1 MKKTS
6 SIEPK
11 NLTAQ
16 LHYRG
21 EGNPPSTHPSTA
33 VSNCY
38 PGLEMDFRNVWKH
51 VFEGIELLEYS
62 NLVIGVDPAA
72 DEKIQRLVSS
82 GIQYELISADGIPMT
97 APVTGP
103 FRHAPEMIHDTIA
116 LEWSN
121 ALAEVL
127 PKAGQFVLCKFQN
140 SNNLREILSIKLK
153 VRHFFDVDLNLNGK
167 VVNQRVVIARDMAA
181 PGDLT
186 QSLCSPWQ
194 NDYRECDCFYWAA
207 SRPDFVNVEPGK
219 DGKSKGNN
227 WMQKDR
233 TDSGD
238 KKYISDDED
247 GVRGNPVL
255 VSYQDLFAAW
265 EENLRFIIAGKDET
279 LKKPRNA
286 VKAGAK
292 KKSK

>member
-21 EGNPPSTHPSTA
+21 EGNPPSSHPSTA

-51 VFEGIELLEYS
+51 IFEGIELLEYS
-62 NLVIGVDPAA
+62 NLVIGVDPGV
-72 DEKIQRLVSS
+72 DGKIQRLVSS
-82 GIQYELISADGIPMT
+82 GIQYELISADGHHMT

-103 FRHAPEMIHDTIA
+103 LRHHPEMIHNTIS

-140 SNNLREILSIKLK
+140 SNNLREILSIYLK
-153 VRHFFDVDLNLNGK
+153 VRHFFDVDLNRNGK
-167 VVNQRVVIARDMAA
+167 VVIQRVVIAREMAG

-219 DGKSKGNN
+219 GGKSKGNN

-233 TDSGD
+233 TNSGD
-238 KKYISDDED
+238 KKYVSDAEDESA
-247 GVRGNPVL
+247 RNSVL
-255 VSYQDLFAAW
+255 ISYQDLFSAW
-265 EENLRFIIAGKDET
+265 EENLRFIFAGKDEA
-279 LKKPRNA
+279 LKKSGKTVNVR
-286 VKAGAK
+286 KK

>member
-1 MKKTS
+1 MKKTP

-21 EGNPPSTHPSTA
+21 AGNPPSSHPSTA

-72 DEKIQRLVSS
+72 DGKIQRLVSS
-82 GIQYELISADGIPMT
+82 GIQYELISADGHAMT

-103 FRHAPEMIHDTIA
+103 LRNRPGMIHASIS

-121 ALAEVL
+121 ALADVL
-127 PKAGQFVLCKFQN
+127 SKAGQHVLCKFQN
-140 SNNLREILSIKLK
+140 SNNLREILAIDLK
-153 VRHFFDVDLNLNGK
+153 VRHFFDVDLNRNGK
-167 VVNQRVVIARDMAA
+167 VVSQRVVIARELAG

-219 DGKSKGNN
+219 DGKSEGNN
-227 WMQKDR
+227 WMEKNRENSGQKKYV
-233 TDSGD
+233 TDSD
-238 KKYISDDED
+238 DARAKKH
-247 GVRGNPVL
+247 VL
-255 VSYQDLFAAW
+255 INYLDLFAAW
-265 EENLRFIIAGKDET
+265 EENLRFIIGGKDEA
-279 LKKPRNA
+279 LNKPGKT
-286 VKAGAK
+286 VKARKNKKAK
-292 KKSK
+292 

>member
-21 EGNPPSTHPSTA
+21 EGNPPSSHPSTA

-51 VFEGIELLEYS
+51 VFEGIVLLEYS
-62 NLVIGVDPAA
+62 NLVTGVDPGAN
-72 DEKIQRLVSS
+72 EKIQRLVSS

-103 FRHAPEMIHDTIA
+103 SRHSPEKIHDTMA

-140 SNNLREILSIKLK
+140 SNNLREILSIELK
-153 VRHFFDVDLNLNGK
+153 VRHFFDVDLNQNGK
-167 VVNQRVVIARDMAA
+167 VVNQRVVIAREMAG

-279 LKKPRNA
+279 LKKSRKS
-286 VKAGAK
+286 VKAGGK
-292 KKSK
+292 KKSV

>member
-62 NLVIGVDPAA
+62 NLVIGVDPGA
-72 DEKIQRLVSS
+72 DEKIQRLVST
-82 GIQYELISADGIPMT
+82 GIQYELVSADGIPMT

-103 FRHAPEMIHDTIA
+103 FRHAPEMIHDTMA

-140 SNNLREILSIKLK
+140 SNNLREILSIELK
-153 VRHFFDVDLNLNGK
+153 VRHFFDVDLNRNGK
-167 VVNQRVVIARDMAA
+167 VVNQRVVIAREMAG

-219 DGKSKGNN
+219 DGKSMGNN

-233 TDSGD
+233 IENAE

-265 EENLRFIIAGKDET
+265 EENLRYIIAGKDEHLNKSHKT
-279 LKKPRNA
+279 
-286 VKAGAK
+286 VKTGAK

>member
-1 MKKTS
+1 
-6 SIEPK
+6 
-11 NLTAQ
+11 
-16 LHYRG
+16 
-21 EGNPPSTHPSTA
+21 
-33 VSNCY
+33 
-38 PGLEMDFRNVWKH
+38 
-51 VFEGIELLEYS
+51 
-62 NLVIGVDPAA
+62 
-72 DEKIQRLVSS
+72 
-82 GIQYELISADGIPMT
+82 
-97 APVTGP
+97 
-103 FRHAPEMIHDTIA
+103 
-116 LEWSN
+116 
-121 ALAEVL
+121 
-127 PKAGQFVLCKFQN
+127 
-140 SNNLREILSIKLK
+140 
-153 VRHFFDVDLNLNGK
+153 
-167 VVNQRVVIARDMAA
+167 VVNQRVVIAREMAG

-279 LKKPRNA
+279 LKKSRKS
-286 VKAGAK
+286 VKAGGK
-292 KKSK
+292 KKSV

>member
-1 MKKTS
+1 MRKS
-6 SIEPK
+6 NSIEPT

-21 EGNPPSTHPSTA
+21 TGNPPNSHPSTA

-38 PGLEMDFRNVWKH
+38 PGLEMDFRNIWKH
-51 VFEGIELLEYS
+51 IFEGIVLLEYT
-62 NLVIGVDPAA
+62 NQVIATDPNA
-72 DEKIQRLVSS
+72 DESIQRLTAP
-82 GIQYELISADGIPMT
+82 GTQFELVSADGHAMT
-97 APVTGP
+97 AKVTGP
-103 FRHAPEMIHDTIA
+103 YRHFPRTIHETMA

-127 PKAGQFVLCKFQN
+127 PKAGQFVQCKFQN
-140 SNNLREILSIKLK
+140 ANNLHEILSFELK

-167 VVNQRVVIARDMAA
+167 VVNQRVVIAREMAA

-219 DGKSKGNN
+219 DGKSEGNN
-227 WMQKDR
+227 WMERDR
-233 TDSGD
+233 ENSTLKRYITDG
-238 KKYISDDED
+238 ED
-247 GVRGNPVL
+247 SSRNHL
-255 VSYQDLFAAW
+255 LINYEDLFAAW
-265 EENLRFIIAGKDET
+265 EQELRFIVGGKDEV
-279 LKKPRNA
+279 LKKTR
-286 VKAGAK
+286 KKTGAGK
-292 KKSK
+292 KKKKK